1 MEEIVLFHTND
12 LHSHFENWPKIRRL
26 VKSKRSLYQK
36 EGKTVVTIDLG
47 DFSDRCHPLTEATDG
62 RANVA
67 IMNTLAYD
75 HLLLRSKDD
84 TDLKSHL
91 NQWLRLFCPL
101 FGTANVWI

>member
-26 VKSKRSLYQK
+26 VKAKRSLYQK

-75 HLLLRSKDD
+75 LVTIGNNEGIGNSKKQLEHLYDRQH
-84 TDLKSHL
+84 LKWS
-91 NQWLRLFCPL
+91 
-101 FGTANVWI
+101 